1 MLLTKA
7 KEVLMSILPVA
18 LLVLVLHLFVS
29 PIPKEILYNFY
40 IGLIFV
46 FFG

>member
-18 LLVLVLHLFVS
+18 LLVLHLFVS